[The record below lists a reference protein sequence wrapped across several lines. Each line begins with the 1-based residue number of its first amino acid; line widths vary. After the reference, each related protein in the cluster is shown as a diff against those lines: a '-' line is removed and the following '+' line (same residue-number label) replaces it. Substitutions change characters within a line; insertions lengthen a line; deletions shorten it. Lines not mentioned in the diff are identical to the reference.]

1 MLRLW
6 PSWGLEAWNRLKI
19 HFQVLN
25 NPLKTKEIWTALKSI
40 KRKSWNSN
48 VNSCTFHYQRISCL
62 IFWGVPNVY
71 VVSWTICFCH
81 INQLWRYHLPAGFP
95 TRLSQAF
102 YLRWHPYNVKCAFN
116 SWGEQLLSDTFY
128 NGKRWGVLKAKTLDK
143 MQFGIICKSG

>member
-1 MLRLW
+1 M
-6 PSWGLEAWNRLKI
+6 NC
-19 HFQVLN
+19 
-25 NPLKTKEIWTALKSI
+25 ALKSI

-62 IFWGVPNVY
+62 FFWGVPNVY

-95 TRLSQAF
+95 TLLSQAF

-143 MQFGIICKSG
+143 NAVGNNMQIWLGNEYVCLFIYYIFSLGLDS